1 MRWVIDFQKVPQIM
15 YLVSTKEYI
24 QFQNERI
31 RRLGIEIETNTK
43 MILLITHIMSEEI
56 RIISLNKSNIVFNC
70 LPEKF

>member
-1 MRWVIDFQKVPQIM
+1 M